1 MKTGDLREMTVEE
14 LETKLTDIKKEL
26 FSLRLKKSAGQLENP
41 MKIRSLK
48 RDVARINTLIRE
60 KELGLDD
67 RRKSKQRK

>member
-14 LETKLTDIKKEL
+14 LETKLADIKKEL

-48 RDVARINTLIRE
+48 RDVARINTLVRE